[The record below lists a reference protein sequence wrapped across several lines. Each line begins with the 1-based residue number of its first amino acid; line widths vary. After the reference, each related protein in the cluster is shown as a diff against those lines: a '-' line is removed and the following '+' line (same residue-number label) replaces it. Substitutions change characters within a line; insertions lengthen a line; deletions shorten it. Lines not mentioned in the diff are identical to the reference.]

1 VASSHRGVYTP
12 RSPAQQATFE
22 VEMVLSTARRRAYT
36 LLEILL
42 ASAIGVM
49 LLGALYVAFDVQ
61 LRQTRTGRALVESSE
76 VARNL
81 LVRIDNDVANSLA
94 PVASQTTSAP
104 GQSSGGAG
112 ASAPTAAASSGT
124 GSTGA
129 AAASSTT
136 PTASTS
142 SNSAVTFNLG
152 VQGDNS
158 QLTIYQSR
166 WPREVGQALADPDN
180 ATNLPIFSDLRRVTW
195 WRVDG
200 ASGSG
205 LARQEI
211 KLATSD
217 DALNAPAPDLGDG
230 YSKLVAREVKSLTFQ
245 YYDVNQQGWVDS
257 WDGTQPGPDGVTP
270 IGPPAAISI
279 TVEIA
284 LPNSDGEPV
293 QKTFRHIVALPTAN
307 GVQSQTTS
315 TTTGGTSP

>member
-1 VASSHRGVYTP
+1 
-12 RSPAQQATFE
+12 
-22 VEMVLSTARRRAYT
+22 
-36 LLEILL
+36 L

-76 VARNL
+76 VTRNL
-81 LVRIDNDVANSLA
+81 LIRIDNDVALSLA
-94 PVASQTTSAP
+94 PVASQTTSTP
-104 GQSSGGAG
+104 SQSSGGAG
-112 ASAPTAAASSGT
+112 ASGPTAAAGSGT
-124 GSTGA
+124 GSTG
-129 AAASSTT
+129 AASSTT

-142 SNSAVTFNLG
+142 TNSGVTFNLG
-152 VQGDNS
+152 VQGDNN

-180 ATNLPIFSDLRRVTW
+180 APNMPIFSDLRRVTW
-195 WRVDG
+195 WLADG
-200 ASGSG
+200 AGGSG

-211 KLATSD
+211 PLATSD

-245 YYDVNQQGWVDS
+245 YFDVNQQSWVDS

-279 TVEIA
+279 VVEIA

-293 QKTFRHIVALPTAN
+293 RKTFKHIVALPTAN